1 MFELKMTGFI
11 TVNDRQ
17 LIDGQAKDIYFDGL
31 ISNGTT
37 LIKIQPTLS
46 HGIIENVP
54 AVFEILEGKV
64 SKNDI
69 GTVFKS
75 VI

>member
-1 MFELKMTGFI
+1 MFEMKMTGFI
-11 TVNDRQ
+11 TVKGKQ
-17 LIDGQAKDIYFDGL
+17 LIDGQTKDAYFDGL

-46 HGIIENVP
+46 HSIIEEAPV
-54 AVFEILEGKV
+54 VFEILEGKV
-64 SKNDI
+64 SKTDI

-75 VI
+75 VV

>member
-1 MFELKMTGFI
+1 MFEMKITGFV
-11 TVNDRQ
+11 TVKGKQ
-17 LIDGQAKDIYFDGL
+17 LIDGQTKDTYFDGF

-46 HGIIENVP
+46 HSIIEDAP

-64 SKNDI
+64 SKTDI
-69 GTVFKS
+69 DTVFKS
-75 VI
+75 IA

>member
-1 MFELKMTGFI
+1 MFEMKMTGFI
-11 TVNDRQ
+11 TVKGKQ
-17 LIDGQAKDIYFDGL
+17 LIDGQTKDAYFDGL

-46 HGIIENVP
+46 HSIIEEAP

-64 SKNDI
+64 SKTDI

-75 VI
+75 VV